1 MNIREK
7 LKYVMAAVDWED
19 VARWISVKD
28 RLPELGQV
36 VDVWHDGIGRL
47 ADCYLY
53 DVRPDDAKPLFA
65 LWNHRF
71 GSLAWGASVTHWM
84 EIPAGPAP
92 PSGEDVTS
100 RS

>member
-1 MNIREK
+1 M
-7 LKYVMAAVDWED
+7 
-19 VARWISVKD
+19 WISVKD
-28 RLPELGQV
+28 RLPELNKL
-36 VDVWHDGIGRL
+36 VDVWHSELGRL
-47 ADCYLY
+47 TNCLLY
-53 DVRPDDAKPLFA
+53 ATKSSIYAGVAYG

-71 GSLAWGASVTHWM
+71 GSFAGGASVTHWM